1 MAVTFWEHLEELRI
15 RILRSCAVVLVF
27 SFIFYNFS
35 SQIVDFLIRPIGKA
49 VFTSPAEALL
59 VHVAVAFWAGIVVS
73 VPLIAFELWRFVES
87 GLVLQEKSH
96 AVKFGALAFLLFLAG
111 VFFGYFV
118 FLPVVLNIFLSFARP
133 ALMPMISIKNYIDFV
148 ISTVLGCGFVF
159 ETPLLALFLAK
170 LGVIDAQFL
179 IRYRRAAILIIFIV
193 AAILTPPDVLSQ
205 FCMAV
210 PLLVFYEL
218 SIILVKWSGKK

>member
-1 MAVTFWEHLEELRI
+1 MI
-15 RILRSCAVVLVF
+15 K
-27 SFIFYNFS
+27 
-35 SQIVDFLIRPIGKA
+35 PIGKA

-59 VHVAVAFWAGIVVS
+59 VHVAVAFWAGVFVS

-87 GLVLQEKSH
+87 GLVLREKSH
-96 AVKFGALAFLLFLAG
+96 AIKFGALAFFLFLAG
-111 VFFGYFV
+111 VIFGYFA
-118 FLPVVLNIFLSFARP
+118 FLPVMLNVFLSFTRP
-133 ALMPMISIKNYIDFV
+133 TLVPMISIKNYIDFV
-148 ISTVLGCGFVF
+148 ISTVLGCGLVF

-170 LGVIDAQFL
+170 IGVIDAKFL

-218 SIILVKWSGKK
+218 SIVLVKVYGKK

>member
-1 MAVTFWEHLEELRI
+1 MTATFWEHLEELRI
-15 RILRSCAVVLVF
+15 RLFRSFAAVLVF
-27 SFIFYNFS
+27 SFIFYIFS
-35 SQIVDFLIRPIGKA
+35 PRIVDFLIKPIGKA

-59 VHVAVAFWAGIVVS
+59 VHVAVAFWAGVFVS

-87 GLVLQEKSH
+87 GLVLREKSH
-96 AVKFGALAFLLFLAG
+96 AVEFGVLAFLLFLAG
-111 VFFGYFV
+111 VIFGYFA
-118 FLPVVLNIFLSFARP
+118 FLPVMLKVFLSFTRP
-133 ALMPMISIKNYIDFV
+133 QLVPMISLKSYIDFV
-148 ISTVLGCGFVF
+148 ISTALGCGFVF

-205 FCMAV
+205 FFMAV
-210 PLLVFYEL
+210 PLLIFYEL
-218 SIILVKWSGKK
+218 SIILVKCFGKK

>member
-1 MAVTFWEHLEELRI
+1 MAATFWEHLEELRI
-15 RILRSCAVVLVF
+15 RILRSFAAVLIF

-35 SQIVDFLIRPIGKA
+35 PRLVDFLIKPIGKA

-59 VHVAVAFWAGIVVS
+59 VHIAVAFWAGVFVS

-87 GLVLQEKSH
+87 GFERHEKSH
-96 AVKFGALAFLLFLAG
+96 AIKFGILAFLLFLTG
-111 VFFGYFV
+111 IIFGYFV

-133 ALMPMISIKNYIDFV
+133 NLVPMISVKNYIDFV

-170 LGVIDAQFL
+170 AGLIDAQFL

-193 AAILTPPDVLSQ
+193 AAILTPPDVVSQ

-218 SIILVKWSGKK
+218 SIILVKLYGKK